1 MQVQQISG
9 SENAQLLHMLTTCKA
24 YFFGNAEINLDHD
37 DGTNP

>member
-9 SENAQLLHMLTTCKA
+9 SENAQLLHTLTTSKA
-24 YFFGNAEINLDHD
+24 YFGNAEINLDHD